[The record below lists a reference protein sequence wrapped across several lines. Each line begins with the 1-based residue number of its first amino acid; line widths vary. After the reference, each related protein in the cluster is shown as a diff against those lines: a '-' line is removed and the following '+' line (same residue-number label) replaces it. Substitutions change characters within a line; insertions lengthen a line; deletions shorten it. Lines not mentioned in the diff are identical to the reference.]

1 MTKHEDDKLSK
12 QVVTEFKA
20 HINNCLKDEEFKSLY
35 IVFFEDIYS
44 QQIFGASD
52 RFTVTKYF
60 KDYLITI
67 FKNHSIKSIS
77 WEQYCISMKC
87 IRVQKWENENS
98 YGQKR
103 IQKLAR
109 KMLSDFYNFILE
121 NESDNPKS
129 ISEIKPFKEFLIWE
143 ERNSSKMNYFLS
155 DNILDKIGT
164 NFPLESSP
172 EQLHLIKG
180 DDKSSPVIL
189 NLNISIVEI
198 KNLLIGFYKSRV
210 HGRKFNSLRQFIY
223 LFRYSLLA
231 VEKEPQSIADFSFDV
246 FKKQYRFYQKA
257 NVINSSDSTKFS
269 NHLIHFY
276 IYLCRIL
283 KEQNIQHNIFN
294 GTPYNAN
301 TLGNVG
307 FGPYY
312 EKGYRLIIYNPF
324 EDVPT
329 QNRWLLIPSDSYASS
344 RKKMSFRIDFLKVK
358 EKSLREDLKNY
369 IWYQSSKSIDSVATG
384 IFSIIEF
391 LNFIFTYKQLNKN
404 GNNFV
409 NADLLEQ
416 WSFILGSKPTS
427 TTNNYIK
434 SCKSYLKFYKDK
446 YQIPQ
451 LLIDS
456 LSQRTIDYDGGNPMT
471 KNDVNLFAKKF
482 MEFKDEGIIGE
493 LCYIIF
499 SLATTSKLRL
509 GEILALERSCIIETS
524 KQTGVILYYSKT
536 TGNQKIELKMPIEK
550 INLIKKAIRIT
561 EDTHSKAS
569 EELAKFVFLKEDHW
583 RKDRVIEFGGVFER
597 NFRKIQKEL
606 TEQLEGKYRPYDLRS
621 TFIDNLY
628 TEGINDRL
636 PTSLIAELAGNG
648 EHTARR
654 YYRKTTE
661 AQDYAEMFSG
671 VTISGV
677 DIYGNIL
684 TEKDVEKLNPVKNGL
699 GGCKHEGCVEDEDE
713 YECLICPQFAT
724 TTNRI
729 NIFKKR
735 ITRLKT
741 LKESTLNIQ
750 EQSHINA
757 QLKLYTAY
765 YVKLLKKIGGEEN

>member
-1 MTKHEDDKLSK
+1 MTKRKDDKLSK
-12 QVVTEFKA
+12 QVVTEFKV
-20 HINNCLKDEEFKSLY
+20 HINNYLKDEEFKSLY
-35 IVFFEDIYS
+35 LVFFEDIYS
-44 QQIFGASD
+44 QQIFKASD

-67 FKNHSIKSIS
+67 FKNHSVKSIS

-121 NESDNPKS
+121 NESDNPKN

-172 EQLHLIKG
+172 EQLHLIKC
-180 DDKSSPVIL
+180 DEKSSPVIL
-189 NLNISIVEI
+189 NLNINIVEI
-198 KNLLIGFYKSRV
+198 KNLLIGFYKNVSN
-210 HGRKFNSLRQFIY
+210 GKKYNSIRQFIY

-231 VEKEPQSIADFSFDV
+231 VEKEPQSITDFSFDV
-246 FKKQYRFYQKA
+246 FKKQYRFYQKT
-257 NVINSSDSTKFS
+257 NIINPSVSTKFS

-276 IYLCRIL
+276 IYLCKII

-301 TLGNVG
+301 TLGNIA
-307 FGPYY
+307 FGPHY
-312 EKGYRLIIYNPF
+312 EKGYRLITYNPL
-324 EDVPT
+324 EVVPS

-344 RKKMSFRIDFLKVK
+344 RKKMPFRIDFLKVK
-358 EKSLREDLKNY
+358 DKFLRNDLKSY
-369 IWYQSSKSIDSVATG
+369 IWHQSSKSIDSVATG
-384 IFSIIEF
+384 MYSIIEF
-391 LNFIFTYKQLNKN
+391 LNFSFTYNLSNKKQINY
-404 GNNFV
+404 FT
-409 NADLLEQ
+409 ADLLEQ
-416 WSFILGSKPTS
+416 WRLFIGSKPA
-427 TTNNYIK
+427 TTANNYIK
-434 SCKSYLKFYKDK
+434 GCKSYLTFYRDK

-451 LLIDS
+451 LLINS
-456 LSQRTIDYDGGNPMT
+456 LSQRPIDFDGGNPMT
-471 KNDVNLFAKKF
+471 KHDITLFAKKF
-482 MEFKDEGIIGE
+482 TELKNEGITGE

-499 SLATTSKLRL
+499 NLAATSKLRL
-509 GEILALERSCIIETS
+509 GEISALERSCIIETS
-524 KQTGVILYYSKT
+524 DETGIIRYHTKT
-536 TGNQKIELKMPIEK
+536 TGNQKMDLILPIEK
-550 INLIKKAIRIT
+550 INLIKEAIKIT
-561 EDTHSKAS
+561 ENIQSKANKDI
-569 EELAKFVFLKEDHW
+569 AKFIFLKEDQH
-583 RKDRVIEFGGVFER
+583 RKDRIIEFSATFEK

-606 TEQLEGKYRPYDLRS
+606 KEQLEGKYRPYDLRS

-628 TEGINDRL
+628 IEGLTDRL

-654 YYRKTTE
+654 YYRKKTE
-661 AQDYAEMFSG
+661 TQDYAEMFAG

-677 DIYGNIL
+677 DIYGNFLI
-684 TEKDVEKLNPVKNGL
+684 EKEVEKLNPVENGL
-699 GGCKHEGCVEDEDE
+699 GGCKLKGCIDDEEE
-713 YECLICPQFAT
+713 YECLICHHFAT

-735 ITRLKT
+735 ITKLNK
-741 LKESTLNIQ
+741 LKESTESLQ
-750 EQSHINA
+750 EQNKIIA
-757 QLKLYTAY
+757 LIKLHTAY
-765 YVKLLKKIGGEEN
+765 YVKLLDKIGGEEN